1 MHPKR
6 TVNVKIASSRGT
18 RVFGRKNKNIRLET
32 NDDGHGDDH
41 GGRWKKR
48 LGVRK

>member
-32 NDDGHGDDH
+32 TTAKTTTTVE
-41 GGRWKKR
+41 GGKKI
-48 LGVRK
+48 LGERK